1 MYDIKLQGITKK
13 FDAFTAV
20 NDINFTIP
28 KSSVTV
34 LLGPSGCGKTTLM
47 RMIAGLES
55 PTEGRIF
62 FDEHD
67 VTDVATRRRN
77 IGMVFQYPVIYRGTS
92 VRKNLELPLLSEKLS
107 KAEMDKRVDEVAEI
121 LGLQDVL
128 KRQVEELDNGTRQ
141 KIAVG
146 REVARQPKII
156 LFDEP
161 ITNID
166 LTSKLELKRS
176 LKELFGRLKQTIVY
190 VTHDQTEAMTL
201 ADQIALMQDGVI
213 TQCDSPKEIYDL
225 RKNNT
230 LEEVGEAVGMSRV
243 QVRALE
249 QRYMAQK
256 RKREALAKK
265 IKELTGGMGTTMSI
279 DTGGT
284 TESIDGCIN
293 VAAVN
298 GKVALIGIP
307 EADFVTYNPHRM
319 RTKELTIKNVRRSNQ
334 TLDDCVKNYTGDNE
348 IEGIISHEFDFN
360 DIQQAFD
367 TVADY
372 KDQILKCII
381 KNN

>member
-1 MYDIKLQGITKK
+1 ML
-13 FDAFTAV
+13 AFF
-20 NDINFTIP
+20 N
-28 KSSVTV
+28 KS
-34 LLGPSGCGKTTLM
+34 
-47 RMIAGLES
+47 R
-55 PTEGRIF
+55 
-62 FDEHD
+62 
-67 VTDVATRRRN
+67 AT
-77 IGMVFQYPVIYRGTS
+77 
-92 VRKNLELPLLSEKLS
+92 
-107 KAEMDKRVDEVAEI
+107 
-121 LGLQDVL
+121 
-128 KRQVEELDNGTRQ
+128 
-141 KIAVG
+141 
-146 REVARQPKII
+146 
-156 LFDEP
+156 
-161 ITNID
+161 
-166 LTSKLELKRS
+166 KRS
-176 LKELFGRLKQTIVY
+176 LL
-190 VTHDQTEAMTL
+190 L
-201 ADQIALMQDGVI
+201 ADDY
-213 TQCDSPKEIYDL
+213 T
-225 RKNNT
+225 
-230 LEEVGEAVGMSRV
+230 
-243 QVRALE
+243 
-249 QRYMAQK
+249 
-256 RKREALAKK
+256 KK